1 MSYKNDLAYAEA
13 NLGAVRRMLATTV
26 SPIVRRNLQSRIPE
40 LEEKVQLAEQQLEH
54 FAEVDLL
61 FDGGPVRAQV
71 GIEAG
76 FAGDGLA
83 GVGFAALGCTT
94 AGVAGSIA
102 ATISG
107 SCTIGARGSLTTGAE
122 LPPNWPMAQTDP
134 AASATTP
141 SKMATTIR
149 FIRVSLKGVSK
160 V

>member
-1 MSYKNDLAYAEA
+1 L
-13 NLGAVRRMLATTV
+13 LGVVGVSTAGGVTAGSGTTAGAG
-26 SPIVRRNLQSRIPE
+26 SAFGSTLGST
-40 LEEKVQLAEQQLEH
+40 
-54 FAEVDLL
+54 F
-61 FDGGPVRAQV
+61 GGVT
-71 GIEAG
+71 AG
-76 FAGDGLA
+76 FAGVGLA

-102 ATISG
+102 ATISD
-107 SCTIGARGSLTTGAE
+107 SRTIGARGSLTTGAE